1 MYETISETEFNFIG
15 NNVFRPNVFVDITSF
30 IDKKVN
36 IMGMYESE
44 IGEKPFP
51 RSEENIRSLS
61 FLEEVRAV
69 LMLLKLLN

>member
-1 MYETISETEFNFIG
+1 M
-15 NNVFRPNVFVDITSF
+15 DITSF

-61 FLEEVRAV
+61 IFRGSQSGFNAAEAFL
-69 LMLLKLLN
+69 N

>member
-1 MYETISETEFNFIG
+1 MF
-15 NNVFRPNVFVDITSF
+15 FRPNVFVDITSF

-61 FLEEVRAV
+61 IFRGSQRF
-69 LMLLKLLN
+69 